1 MRKLSLIIFCIII
14 VFLMNFQT
22 VFAVIQAP
30 VIQPTEINDDELL
43 SALVID
49 NKVNDGKAWTQI
61 DGNIFVIGSNY
72 RQTEYNEEEQRH
84 FWYMDYIQAGEYYL
98 ARDLREAGIPQWK
111 AVPLLIYDNQFN
123 LVKEQ
128 YFSNGYGKVLD
139 MSYVNGKYYCIYSE
153 LFQILENEDGTQSYQ
168 TFGEGFDEKYAK
180 MTYNSWPYGLKTT
193 SFVSVAES
201 NNGLDWT
208 TVAARLPADGYQ
220 NLIPRSN
227 GEVAIARQ
235 KTAPDNVNFKT
246 ILYEDKTKNS
256 LEPDFINDYKYVNLF
271 GNWFLMYEG
280 GTANDK
286 NGEEVDEPLQ
296 LYLTNDNVYFVKI
309 VPERDNFRTGATIP
323 LYGYEVGESIYVVFS
338 YVGSRLKIPKAEV
351 YAELE
356 RLKAAPYVQV
366 NDKVLGFETPPVTE
380 SDRTLVPMRFL
391 FEQLGAE
398 VTWDEGTQ
406 TATAAIAAEPDTQS
420 LAQAKSVSFAIDN
433 TTATVNGAEAVMDVP
448 ARLVNDKT
456 MVPLRFLSENLGY
469 LVSWNEETNTATVID
484 PAEFSADKT
493 EHPELSETTQQH
505 YVIYQEGYR
514 NGRIELALF
523 DIADGSAQSL
533 VKRDKALELT
543 DNSKY
548 QNDSK
553 WYWEDGKWIPFEE
566 GYERISNNAVAVI
579 ASDLPV
585 AE

>member
-1 MRKLSLIIFCIII
+1 MKKIICFFVLILIFSIQ
-14 VFLMNFQT
+14 NA
-22 VFAVIQAP
+22 FAVIIVPITSDIATP
-30 VIQPTEINDDELL
+30 ELIKINDKKY
-43 SALVID
+43 LVQF
-49 NKVNDGKAWTQI
+49 DGK
-61 DGNIFVIGSNY
+61 DYVIGLGAGKTLY

-84 FWYMDYIQAGEYYL
+84 FWYMDYIRAGEYYL
-98 ARDLREAGIPQWK
+98 ARDLREAGIPQRK

-256 LEPDFINDYKYVNLF
+256 LEPDFINDYKYVDML
-271 GNWFLMYEG
+271 GNWFFMYDG
-280 GTANDK
+280 GAK
-286 NGEEVDEPLQ
+286 KSLQ
-296 LYLTNDNVYFVKI
+296 EKDQSFYLTKDNVYFVKI
-309 VPERDNFRTGATIP
+309 VVRDEETVLLASDPPVKIYE
-323 LYGYEVGESIYVVFS
+323 YGDYIYIIFNRLLS
-338 YVGSRLKIPKAEV
+338 HGLKIPKAEV

-366 NDKVLGFETPPVTE
+366 NDKMLGFETPPVTE

-406 TATAAIAAEPDTQS
+406 TATAAIAAEPDAQS

-514 NGRIELALF
+514 NGRIELAMF